1 MINTLKHRLNDMHI
15 FTKLFLFCLA
25 ICFSIALIS
34 GVIVYNIASDIILDK
49 TVTQAK
55 ETVRQISENYDTF
68 MTMIYNKLD
77 ILAFNTAVQEELR
90 LGKSE
95 DSEEGYYSKTRKLKR
110 QMVMIYNSVYM
121 KDLEIYG
128 DNGKNYFCATMY
140 QEPKLDNEEE
150 LKALAKSR
158 RGAIVCV
165 NDIQNSGDIQL
176 VKEIKDLLSMEPLGV
191 MRNAIRLSSLENIQ
205 KNVDFAFSGSILL
218 LDNQNKII
226 CGEESKLLE
235 NADEL
240 FQAGNGSFIS
250 QIDGEEYEI
259 LYHTVAKTGWKT
271 IGIISRKEINKSV
284 TPLLIG
290 IGAAM
295 GVGLLLGLLLC
306 VMLSG
311 VLVRPLHN
319 TSRALR
325 AFASG
330 DFSVSLD
337 ETRKDEFG
345 EMNHVFNE
353 TIRQVEQLLEEISN
367 SRLLSKEM
375 EIKALQAQI
384 NPHFLYNA
392 LDTVNW
398 MARIKGEDEI
408 CEMVQAIGNLLRI
421 SISNKENI
429 FTVRKE
435 LDYVKDYLYIQKKR
449 FQNRFTV
456 EFDVEEAVMEQL
468 IPKLTIQPLVENA
481 IVHSVEVSKAK
492 VLLVISGHIEGA
504 DVVLRVKDNG
514 VGIPKEIL
522 EHLLTRSGN
531 DGKEVDV
538 RRAHTGLGVYA
549 VHQRLQYM
557 YGEPYGLMV
566 ESEVG
571 KGTCFTVRLPHQI
584 KNQKQAEGRDV

>member
-1 MINTLKHRLNDMHI
+1 MIKALKHRLNDMHI
-15 FTKLFLFCLA
+15 FTKLFLSCLA
-25 ICFSIALIS
+25 ISLSIALIS
-34 GVIVYNIASDIILDK
+34 GVIVYHIASNIILEK
-49 TVTQAK
+49 TVTQAQ

-77 ILAFNTAVQEELR
+77 ILSFNTAVQEELKY
-90 LGKSE
+90 GKPG
-95 DSEEGYYSKTRKLKR
+95 DLEEGYYSKPRKLKR
-110 QMVMIYNSVYM
+110 QMVMVYNSVYM
-121 KDLEIYG
+121 RDLEIYG
-128 DNGKNYFCATMY
+128 DNGKNYFCATVY
-140 QEPKLDNEEE
+140 QEPKLENEEE
-150 LKALAKSR
+150 LKMIAREKN
-158 RGAIVCV
+158 GAIVCV
-165 NDIQNSGDIQL
+165 NDIEKSGDIQL
-176 VKEIKDLLSMEPLGV
+176 VKQIKDLLSMESLGV

-218 LDNQNKII
+218 LDGENQII
-226 CGEESKLLE
+226 LGEESELFE
-235 NADEL
+235 QADEL
-240 FQAGNGSFIS
+240 FTERSGSFVS
-250 QIDGEEYEI
+250 TMDNAEYQV
-259 LYHTVAKTGWKT
+259 LYQTSSKTGWKT
-271 IGIISRKEINKSV
+271 IGIIAMKEINNSV
-284 TPLLIG
+284 TPLLFG
-290 IGAAM
+290 IVAAM
-295 GVGLLLGLLLC
+295 SVGILLGLLLSAM
-306 VMLSG
+306 VSWL
-311 VLVRPLHN
+311 LVHPLHS

-353 TIRQVEQLLEEISN
+353 TIRQVEQLLEEISH

-398 MARIKGEDEI
+398 MARIKGENEI
-408 CEMVQAIGNLLRI
+408 CEMIQAIGNLLRI

-429 FTVRKE
+429 FTVRRE
-435 LDYVKDYLYIQKKR
+435 LNYVNDYLYIQKKR

-468 IPKLTIQPLVENA
+468 IPKLTLQPLVENA

-492 VLLVISGHIEGA
+492 VLLVVSGHIEGK
-504 DVVLRVKDNG
+504 DVVLKVKDNG
-514 VGIPKEIL
+514 VGIPEEIL
-522 EHLLTRSGN
+522 EQLLTRNGN
-531 DGKEVDV
+531 GREEADV

-557 YGEPYGLMV
+557 YGEPYGLSV
-566 ESEVG
+566 ESEVE
-571 KGTCFTVRLPHQI
+571 KGTCFTIRLPYQI
-584 KNQKQAEGRDV
+584 KNAKDAEGGMA

>member
-1 MINTLKHRLNDMHI
+1 MIATLKRRLNDMHI
-15 FTKLFLFCLA
+15 FTKLFLSCFAISLA
-25 ICFSIALIS
+25 IALCS
-34 GVIVYNIASDIILDK
+34 GIIVYNIASNIILDK

-55 ETVRQISENYDTF
+55 ETVRQIAENYDTF

-77 ILAFNTAVQEELR
+77 LLAFNTAVQEELKY
-90 LGKSE
+90 GKTG
-95 DSEEGYYSKTRKLKR
+95 DPEEGYYSKTRKLKR

-128 DNGKNYFCATMY
+128 NNGKNYFCATVY

-158 RGAIVCV
+158 SGAIVCI
-165 NDIQNSGDIQL
+165 NDIENSGNIQL
-176 VKEIKDLLSMEPLGV
+176 VKEIRDLLSMESLGV
-191 MRNAIRLSSLENIQ
+191 MRNAIRLSSIESIQ

-218 LDNQNKII
+218 LDDQNKII
-226 CGEESKLLE
+226 LGEPSELLE
-235 NADEL
+235 NSDEL
-240 FQAGNGSFIS
+240 FGARNGSFIS

-259 LYHTVAKTGWKT
+259 IYQTVAKTGWKT
-271 IGIISRKEINKSV
+271 IGIIARKEIDKSV
-284 TPLLIG
+284 TPLLLG
-290 IGAAM
+290 IVAAM
-295 GVGLLLGLLLC
+295 AVGIFLGFLLSAMISL
-306 VMLSG
+306 
-311 VLVRPLHN
+311 VLVHPLHS

-353 TIRQVEQLLEEISN
+353 TIRQVEQLLEEISH

-398 MARIKGEDEI
+398 MARIKGESEI

-435 LDYVKDYLYIQKKR
+435 LDYVNDYLYIQKKR
-449 FQNRFTV
+449 FQNRFMV
-456 EFDVEEAVMEQL
+456 EFDVEENVMEQL

-492 VLLVISGHIEGA
+492 VVLLISGHIEGT
-504 DVVLRVKDNG
+504 DVVIRVTDNG
-514 VGIPKEIL
+514 VGIPEDIRK
-522 EHLLTRSGN
+522 HLLNENGN
-531 DGKEVDV
+531 AEAEVDV

-549 VHQRLQYM
+549 VHQRLRYM
-557 YGEPYGLMV
+557 YGEKYGLSV
-566 ESEVG
+566 ESELE
-571 KGTCFTVRLPHQI
+571 KGTCFTIRLPYQE
-584 KNQKQAEGRDV
+584 KK